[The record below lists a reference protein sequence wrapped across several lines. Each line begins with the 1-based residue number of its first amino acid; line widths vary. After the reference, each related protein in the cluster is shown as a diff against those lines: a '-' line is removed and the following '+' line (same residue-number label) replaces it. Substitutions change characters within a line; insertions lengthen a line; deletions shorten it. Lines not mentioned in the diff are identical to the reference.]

1 MNDIQTIL
9 IETDEQTRVALRVA
23 LRSQPGIEVA
33 SEATNGTTGLVLLE
47 SIDVD
52 VAIVD
57 AHLLDMSIAEFTQ
70 QMRELQEE
78 AGVITSK
85 LLILVDPQDTDSRLA
100 AWAVQAEGY
109 CCKDAPIEEIAA
121 AVRQVYSGSQYLDPA
136 IAQHLRLSTEQD
148 NTEYFLQFSE
158 IGAGI

>member
-9 IETDEQTRVALRVA
+9 IETDEQARVALRLA

-57 AHLLDMSIAEFTQ
+57 ANLLDMSITQFAQ

-78 AGVITSK
+78 ATVTRSK
-85 LLILVDPQDTDSRLA
+85 LLILVDLQKSQSLWD
-100 AWAVQAEGY
+100 AWAVKAEGY
-109 CCKDAPIEEIAA
+109 CQKTSPIENIAE
-121 AVRQVYSGSQYLDPA
+121 AVRQVHAGS
-136 IAQHLRLSTEQD
+136 R
-148 NTEYFLQFSE
+148 FLALCDRPVSFHQR
-158 IGAGI
+158 